1 MGSKRKT
8 PGINGSSSAD
18 IAFMLLIFF
27 LITTSMD
34 TDKGL
39 ARRLPPPVP
48 KDQKKNDVDVN
59 KRNLVV
65 VLINS
70 SNQILFN
77 GEPTDIKQLKDKVK
91 EFIDNPYNDANKP
104 EKVEEDVPFFG
115 KVMTAKKHV
124 ISLQND
130 RGTEYQ
136 AYISVQNE
144 LAKAYNELRDDISR
158 KKFGKLFADLDEDQ
172 QKAVQQIYPQKIS
185 EAEPKNYGLPDL
197 VFAFLFFIMMVTSMR
212 EVTLMVQFRAPQAT
226 ELQKLEKKSLVTFI
240 YVGKPTQEYQ
250 AKMGS
255 EARLQ
260 LNDKFAEV
268 SEIQDYIAQEKSS
281 MKEEDQPFMT
291 VSIKADKETKMG
303 LITDVKQAL
312 REAYA
317 LKISYSAR
325 QAAD

>member
-1 MGSKRKT
+1 MGKKRKT

-48 KDQKKNDVDVN
+48 KDQKKDEQVDVN
-59 KRNLVV
+59 KRNLLV

-70 SNQILFN
+70 NNQILCGDQFV
-77 GEPTDIKQLKDKVK
+77 DIKQLKDKVK
-91 EFIDNPYNDANKP
+91 DFIDNPYNDANKP

-144 LAKAYNELRDDISR
+144 LAKAYNELRDDISK
-158 KKFGKLFADLDEDQ
+158 KKFGKAFADLEEDQ

-185 EAEPKNYGLPDL
+185 EAEPKNYGD
-197 VFAFLFFIMMVTSMR
+197 
-212 EVTLMVQFRAPQAT
+212 
-226 ELQKLEKKSLVTFI
+226 KK
-240 YVGKPTQEYQ
+240 
-250 AKMGS
+250 
-255 EARLQ
+255 
-260 LNDKFAEV
+260 
-268 SEIQDYIAQEKSS
+268 
-281 MKEEDQPFMT
+281 
-291 VSIKADKETKMG
+291 
-303 LITDVKQAL
+303 
-312 REAYA
+312 
-317 LKISYSAR
+317 
-325 QAAD
+325 